1 MQACKIAKGHASQQ
15 RKCPTGIVEGMQQSA
30 ATTTMPKTALE
41 RRTLGAEPTETE
53 LEPSSKK
60 KRNRRRNV
68 AAVEGGAGDVAVQS
82 STAEIEPAALLQDKY
97 V

>member
-1 MQACKIAKGHASQQ
+1 
-15 RKCPTGIVEGMQQSA
+15 
-30 ATTTMPKTALE
+30 MPNIALE
-41 RRTLGAEPTETE
+41 CRVLGAEPIKTE
-53 LEPSSKK
+53 LESSSKK
-60 KRNRRRNV
+60 KRNRRRNA